1 MSEMRKPAAVV
12 FDIGRVIIQWDLRHL
27 FAKLID
33 DAEELDWFL
42 ANVVSEAWHHQQD
55 EGRPLS
61 EMVPERKREF
71 PDHAAL
77 IDAYATRFA
86 DTIPGAVPG
95 THALIER
102 LDQAGVPLFGL
113 SNFGGDFWA
122 DFRADWPVFDRFRDI
137 VVSGHEKVAKPDPR
151 IYEIAEGRF
160 GLPAQQ
166 LLFVDD
172 KAENIAA
179 ATARGWHG
187 HVFTGADAL
196 EDTLAEHGLLP
207 RA

>member
-1 MSEMRKPAAVV
+1 MSEMHKPQAVV

-27 FAKLID
+27 FAKLIAD
-33 DAEELDWFL
+33 EQELDWFL

-55 EGRPLS
+55 EGRPLA

-71 PDHAAL
+71 PLHAPL

-86 DTIPGAVPG
+86 ETIPGPVPG

-102 LDQAGVPLFGL
+102 LDAAGVPLFGL
-113 SNFGGDFWA
+113 SNFGADFWD
-122 DFRADWPVFDRFRDI
+122 DFRADWPFFDAFRDI
-137 VVSGHEKVAKPDPR
+137 VVSGHEKCAKPDPA
-151 IYEIAEGRF
+151 IYAIAEARF
-160 GLPAQQ
+160 GLPPQQ

-179 ATARGWHG
+179 ATARGWQG
-187 HVFTGADAL
+187 HVFTDAAAL
-196 EDTLAEHGLLP
+196 EADLRARALL
-207 RA
+207 